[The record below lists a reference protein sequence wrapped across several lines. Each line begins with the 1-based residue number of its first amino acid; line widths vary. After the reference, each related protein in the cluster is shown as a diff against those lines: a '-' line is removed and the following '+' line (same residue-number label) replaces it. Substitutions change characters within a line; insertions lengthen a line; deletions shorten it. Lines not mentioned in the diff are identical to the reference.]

1 MDSDTTGLLEKLFP
15 FTFTVDSD
23 LLLSQVS
30 PRLGDLCPAAVS
42 GLDFMTVFRCHRP
55 RTVSCYEE
63 LLAAENTLF
72 LLISHDEQLALK
84 GQMLVGAD
92 GKRLHFAGMPW
103 LEWMNQK
110 APQVRLHLGDFPKLD
125 SQMDRDLHLISQQSM
140 VNDLESLNEK
150 LAKAEKESRDSIKV
164 QSELFAVMSHEMRTP
179 LNGVISALS
188 LLSEECSS
196 AEREKITEVANESA
210 NNLLSVIN
218 YALDYSKID
227 AGKMPLQM
235 LDFSLTRMLDSVIAV
250 TEGRA
255 KEKEIEL
262 SYFMASDVQKLV
274 VGDEE
279 KIRQVLINIV
289 GNAIKFTEVGA
300 VNVFIEQKENLF
312 SFITTDTGVGIAKK
326 DFPKLFNPF
335 WGKTKSDSETSTGLG
350 LNIVMRLV
358 ELMSGEVRFE
368 SEEGVGT
375 NFRVEIPLEVGKLD
389 CIPEKES
396 AMDALPSTFSGRV
409 LLVDDN
415 QVNLMLG
422 RMILENR
429 GVSVRTASDGEEAVN
444 IIKDVSF
451 DLVLMDISMPV
462 MDGMAAMQ
470 EINLLPSPPP
480 VVALTANVGNDYAK
494 RYFDA
499 GFKGYLKKPLEQA
512 AMVSELSFWLKPS
525 KLDVAGAIVSGK
537 MLFNSDVVE
546 ELIKQIGNEN
556 YLHVRSLFIDESQ
569 SRITSLSNAWLRRDL
584 EKVRKE
590 AHALSSSVASFGCED
605 LSWRLK
611 KIEAAACLGDATEI
625 VRYMTDIDSAYKDAL
640 GIVLQ
645 YGESEEPTNR

>member
-1 MDSDTTGLLEKLFP
+1 MVNHTISLLEKLFP

-42 GLDFMTVFRCHRP
+42 GLDFMAVFRCHRP
-55 RTVSCYEE
+55 RIVSCYEE
-63 LLAAENTLF
+63 LVAAENLLF

-84 GQMLVGAD
+84 GQMILSAD

-110 APQVRLHLGDFPKLD
+110 APEVRLHLGDFPKLD
-125 SQMDRDLHLISQQSM
+125 SQMDQDFLLINQQSM
-140 VNDLESLNEK
+140 VNDLESLNEQ
-150 LAKAEKESRDSIKV
+150 LARAEKESRDSIKV

-196 AEREKITEVANESA
+196 AERERIIEVANQSA

-235 LDFSLTRMLDSVIAV
+235 LDFSLTTMLDSVIAV

-255 KEKEIEL
+255 KEKSIEL
-262 SYFMASDVQKLV
+262 SYFISSGVRQLV

-289 GNAIKFTEVGA
+289 GNAIKFTEVGS
-300 VNVFIEQKENLF
+300 VNVFVEQKENLF
-312 SFITTDTGVGIAKK
+312 RFIITDTGIGIAKG

-335 WGKTKSDSETSTGLG
+335 WGKSKNDSETSTGLG
-350 LNIVMRLV
+350 LNIVMQLV
-358 ELMSGEVRFE
+358 ELMSGEVGVE

-375 NFRVEIPLEVGKLD
+375 TFWVEIPLDAAKLKS
-389 CIPEKES
+389 IPEKES

-409 LLVDDN
+409 LLVDDH

-429 GVSVRTASDGEEAVN
+429 GVAVRTASDGEEAIK
-444 IIKDVSF
+444 IIKDIVF

-462 MDGMAAMQ
+462 MDGMAAIE

-480 VVALTANVGNDYAK
+480 VVALTANVGDDFAK
-494 RYFDA
+494 RYIDA

-512 AMVSELSFWLKPS
+512 AMVSELSFWLKPG
-525 KLDVAGAIVSGK
+525 KLGVASAIDSGK
-537 MLFNSDVVE
+537 ALFNSDVLE

-556 YLHVRSLFIDESQ
+556 YLRVRSLFIDESE
-569 SRITSLSNAWLRRDL
+569 SRISSLLNAWLRRDL
-584 EKVRKE
+584 EQVRKE

-611 KIEAAACLGDATEI
+611 KIEAAVSIGDATKL
-625 VRYMTDIDSAYKDAL
+625 VRYMIEIESAAKEAL
-640 GIVLQ
+640 GIVFQ
-645 YGESEEPTNR
+645 YGESKEAIN